1 MECYTISA
9 ESFIIPLLSTLL
21 AAFWIMVPAYV
32 PNPVAALC
40 GGGTPV
46 DFGRNYSDGRRLLGE
61 GKTFRGLV
69 CGVLAGVAVG
79 ALQIWLAGTWGWT
92 FLPQHTAASII
103 ILPLGALLGDMGKS
117 FVKRRLG
124 KNRGESWPIADQY
137 DLVAGA
143 FILMLVFDPSWLFTY
158 VTWPILI

>member
-1 MECYTISA
+1 MRSA
-9 ESFIIPLLSTLL
+9 
-21 AAFWIMVPAYV
+21 
-32 PNPVAALC
+32 C
-40 GGGTPV
+40 RCRRRGTA
-46 DFGRNYSDGRRLLGE
+46 D
-61 GKTFRGLV
+61 
-69 CGVLAGVAVG
+69 LAGRV
-79 ALQIWLAGTWGWT
+79 TWGWT

-124 KNRGESWPIADQY
+124 KKRGESWPIADQY

-158 VTWPILI
+158 GHMADPYRYPDPDTDPPPCGQHYRIHMRGQEGTLVNTYEKDR